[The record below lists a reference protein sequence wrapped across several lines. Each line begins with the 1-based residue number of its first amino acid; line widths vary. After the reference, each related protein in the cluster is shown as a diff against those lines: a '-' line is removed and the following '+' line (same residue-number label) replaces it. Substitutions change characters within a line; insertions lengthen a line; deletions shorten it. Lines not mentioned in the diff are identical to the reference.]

1 MSRRVVLTILFLT
14 LATDAMASMSGGS
27 SRIPMTDFIV
37 ELYNVTNNVYVPML
51 AFGALVFGAA
61 NLLFGFMR
69 FGPAIG
75 RIFGVIGIL
84 GLGVTWFAQS
94 HLVCPKCGGKRGAG
108 VVLLGKESPMVDFS
122 RDIPVPR
129 GLVTDRLICG
139 VPPWVFA
146 LLLVLGV
153 APLYLWGWGKWW
165 VTLIALAIGWGL
177 ASFARDDPQFL
188 SAWMSELRLKD
199 YYE

>member
-1 MSRRVVLTILFLT
+1 MQKQVLATSLMVVLA
-14 LATDAMASMSGGS
+14 ATEAWASMGGGS

-61 NLLFGFMR
+61 NLLFGFLR

-94 HLVCPKCGGKRGAG
+94 VGATVALNLVR
-108 VVLLGKESPMVDFS
+108 
-122 RDIPVPR
+122 
-129 GLVTDRLICG
+129 
-139 VPPWVFA
+139 
-146 LLLVLGV
+146 
-153 APLYLWGWGKWW
+153 
-165 VTLIALAIGWGL
+165 
-177 ASFARDDPQFL
+177 
-188 SAWMSELRLKD
+188 
-199 YYE
+199 

>member
-1 MSRRVVLTILFLT
+1 MHTRMILMGLMVALT
-14 LATDAMASMSGGS
+14 AADAAASMGGGS
-27 SRIPMTDFIV
+27 SRIPMTDFLV

-94 HLVCPKCGGKRGAG
+94 VGASVALNLV
-108 VVLLGKESPMVDFS
+108 F
-122 RDIPVPR
+122 
-129 GLVTDRLICG
+129 
-139 VPPWVFA
+139 
-146 LLLVLGV
+146 
-153 APLYLWGWGKWW
+153 
-165 VTLIALAIGWGL
+165 
-177 ASFARDDPQFL
+177 
-188 SAWMSELRLKD
+188 
-199 YYE
+199 

>member
-1 MSRRVVLTILFLT
+1 MNKRMVLMSLMVA
-14 LATDAMASMSGGS
+14 LAATEASASMGGGS
-27 SRIPMTDFIV
+27 SRIPMTDFLV

-94 HLVCPKCGGKRGAG
+94 VGASVALNLV
-108 VVLLGKESPMVDFS
+108 F
-122 RDIPVPR
+122 
-129 GLVTDRLICG
+129 
-139 VPPWVFA
+139 
-146 LLLVLGV
+146 
-153 APLYLWGWGKWW
+153 
-165 VTLIALAIGWGL
+165 
-177 ASFARDDPQFL
+177 
-188 SAWMSELRLKD
+188 
-199 YYE
+199 

>member
-1 MSRRVVLTILFLT
+1 MTKRMLLTGLMVALV
-14 LATDAMASMSGGS
+14 ATDAMASMGGGS

-37 ELYNVTNNVYVPML
+37 ELYNVTNNIYVPML

-94 HLVCPKCGGKRGAG
+94 VGASVALNLV
-108 VVLLGKESPMVDFS
+108 F
-122 RDIPVPR
+122 
-129 GLVTDRLICG
+129 
-139 VPPWVFA
+139 
-146 LLLVLGV
+146 
-153 APLYLWGWGKWW
+153 
-165 VTLIALAIGWGL
+165 
-177 ASFARDDPQFL
+177 
-188 SAWMSELRLKD
+188 
-199 YYE
+199 

>member
-1 MSRRVVLTILFLT
+1 MNKRMVLIGLMVVLV
-14 LATDAMASMSGGS
+14 ATEAVASMGGGS

-37 ELYNVTNNVYVPML
+37 ELYNVTNNVYVPMI

-94 HLVCPKCGGKRGAG
+94 VGASVALNLV
-108 VVLLGKESPMVDFS
+108 F
-122 RDIPVPR
+122 
-129 GLVTDRLICG
+129 
-139 VPPWVFA
+139 
-146 LLLVLGV
+146 
-153 APLYLWGWGKWW
+153 
-165 VTLIALAIGWGL
+165 
-177 ASFARDDPQFL
+177 
-188 SAWMSELRLKD
+188 
-199 YYE
+199 